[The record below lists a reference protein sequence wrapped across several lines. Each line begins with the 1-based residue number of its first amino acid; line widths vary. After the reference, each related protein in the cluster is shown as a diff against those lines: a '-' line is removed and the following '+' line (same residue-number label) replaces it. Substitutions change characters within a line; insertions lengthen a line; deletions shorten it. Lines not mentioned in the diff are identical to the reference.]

1 MIKTCP
7 YFSVYYG
14 NSVTTITLD
23 CGAEA
28 DLIRYDVC
36 LSLGILIR
44 KFSQVTTQADGKTPL
59 NVVGEVDVTFTR
71 GKHKFVFIGLV
82 VTNLDVEILGS
93 VPFMDRNDVTPRCAK
108 KQIILSDNTII
119 PYQAITKATDSPSI
133 RRACLLRADKESTLW
148 PGDFVEV
155 KVENDFLK
163 KSEVAIEPRISPDS
177 HSWVEPAIT
186 KTIDGTIRLTNYSGE
201 PHTIKKD
208 DHLGVVTSTYIP
220 SPDQNAISSE
230 PKAPRKAVTND
241 HTSEI
246 IVDPD
251 NILSDEIRSK
261 FVALHKKHNSVF
273 DPNYKGYNHS
283 FGRFEAV
290 VNMGT
295 VLPPQRKGKL
305 PQYSRDKLSLVQE
318 HFDHLEKLGVLA
330 KPETVGVNIE
340 YLNPSF
346 LVLKGEN
353 SFRLVTAS
361 TGVGK

>member
-1 MIKTCP
+1 
-7 YFSVYYG
+7 
-14 NSVTTITLD
+14 
-23 CGAEA
+23 
-28 DLIRYDVC
+28 
-36 LSLGILIR
+36 
-44 KFSQVTTQADGKTPL
+44 
-59 NVVGEVDVTFTR
+59 
-71 GKHKFVFIGLV
+71 
-82 VTNLDVEILGS
+82 
-93 VPFMDRNDVTPRCAK
+93 MDRNDVTPRCAK

-201 PHTIKKD
+201 PHTIKKH
-208 DHLGVVTSTYIP
+208 DHLDVVTSTYIP
-220 SPDQNAISSE
+220 SPDQNAILSE

-261 FVALHKKHNSVF
+261 FRS
-273 DPNYKGYNHS
+273 S
-283 FGRFEAV
+283 
-290 VNMGT
+290 
-295 VLPPQRKGKL
+295 
-305 PQYSRDKLSLVQE
+305 SIQE
-318 HFDHLEKLGVLA
+318 
-330 KPETVGVNIE
+330 T
-340 YLNPSF
+340 
-346 LVLKGEN
+346 
-353 SFRLVTAS
+353 
-361 TGVGK
+361 